1 MADDVA
7 VNKVVLVAVTF
18 AVLSGLALPGC
29 RGAAGTPAP
38 PGAEGAPEPPGM
50 GDAGAGGRG
59 HPDDQPPGTGL
70 GASPSAVLS
79 PTLGVTLTDF
89 AVWGALTPDEARD
102 GVVVAVEVA
111 RPGGAAASGQASTVP
126 GDRAWRVYLSDA
138 SGADVSVM
146 PGDTVRA
153 AVGDR
158 VVEAVV
164 PDIRL
169 ALGPGALDGRTAI
182 TVTARHPATGLRAAW
197 VRAVPWAR
205 VSLHPGDVTGALRPR
220 AGMTLTLYGA
230 DDEARG
236 AGAAVTDRSGR
247 FSVWARDPAGRRVR
261 PEAGDRVVIDDGE
274 SRLTVD
280 VPPLAGD
287 WDLGAGILSGP
298 AQPGA
303 RIEAVLWNPWRPG
316 EVATPATAAGAD
328 GTWSLAGIPL
338 HPATHFYLTELLAPG
353 DQAYYCQQVPMVYVE
368 PGSSAVEVQTLW
380 EVEAALELMR
390 GGRVVARARGGGPWS
405 RNLVLALRD
414 DAGRP
419 AAVQPGDRLTGT
431 VDRAA
436 VDIAVGRFDAR
447 LDPATGRIAGHAAP
461 GARVGLARDRQVIQ
475 AAETTAAADGAFTL
489 DAGGALVDGWP
500 GPGVEIQAFQPLGD
514 HNLRAR
520 FVGPSLTATLGGRAA
535 GGRATP
541 GARITVVRAA
551 ADADGGAGGLATAVS
566 GAAAGDAR
574 AAVSAVADAAGRWE
588 VDWPASTPPLAAGE
602 RLALQVE
609 DGTWRAYTLPD
620 LTAEIDAAAG
630 AIVGGGTPGGVV
642 SIEAFVGADIEPVTL
657 SGFIGDDGRWAVD
670 LRDRGDGTGSID
682 ARQLRRVIVSG
693 LGDDGSVRR
702 VVER

>member
-1 MADDVA
+1 M
-7 VNKVVLVAVTF
+7 
-18 AVLSGLALPGC
+18 
-29 RGAAGTPAP
+29 
-38 PGAEGAPEPPGM
+38 
-50 GDAGAGGRG
+50 
-59 HPDDQPPGTGL
+59 
-70 GASPSAVLS
+70 
-79 PTLGVTLTDF
+79 
-89 AVWGALTPDEARD
+89 
-102 GVVVAVEVA
+102 
-111 RPGGAAASGQASTVP
+111 
-126 GDRAWRVYLSDA
+126 
-138 SGADVSVM
+138 
-146 PGDTVRA
+146 
-153 AVGDR
+153 
-158 VVEAVV
+158 
-164 PDIRL
+164 
-169 ALGPGALDGRTAI
+169 
-182 TVTARHPATGLRAAW
+182 
-197 VRAVPWAR
+197 PWAR